1 MVLRNLGPGL
11 GLALLLTGVAAAE
24 PRVLVTSQTSSPAAH
39 PIAVTGSNGPV
50 LRLGGG
56 ARANWTGGGSLLFN
70 SSPTHGRN
78 EWVAEAKDQW
88 VSDPATLSAYM
99 LYLDDPD
106 HRYEVRTFTS
116 ASSAVSA
123 NPGARATVPP
133 GWVLTG
139 GGCSVDWRS
148 AQGPGN
154 LLTGSY
160 PDVKAGGTAD
170 TWVCSAKSHGGDSP
184 ADMVAVAIGIRLSPT
199 AAGYGTPPRM
209 CVSQVTSAPGA
220 YPLARAG
227 NCAADQ
233 GGQITGGGAR
243 AQVPAPGPDRGQLLT
258 ATAPVMTRGAVSGWE
273 ARSKEHSTPSPGTVT
288 AYAISLVF

>member
-1 MVLRNLGPGL
+1 MVLRAFSTGC
-11 GLALLLTGVAAAE
+11 ALLLLAGAAAE
-24 PRVLVTSQTSSPAAH
+24 AEPLVRVTSQTSSPAAH
-39 PIAVTGSNGPV
+39 PMAVTGTKGPA

-70 SSPTHGRN
+70 TSPTHGRN
-78 EWVAEAKDQW
+78 EWVAEAKDHW
-88 VSDPATLSAYM
+88 ISDPATVSAYM

-106 HRYEVRTFTS
+106 HAYEVRTFTS

-123 NPGARATVPP
+123 NPSARATVPP

-148 AQGPGN
+148 AQGGGS

-160 PDVKAGGTAD
+160 PDVRPGGTAD
-170 TWVCSAKSHGGDSP
+170 TWVCTAKSHGGDSP
-184 ADMVAVAIGIRLSPT
+184 ADMIATAIGIRLSPKS
-199 AAGYGTPPRM
+199 AGYGSPPRM
-209 CVSQVTSAPGA
+209 CVSQVTSATGA

-243 AQVPAPGPDRGQLLT
+243 GQVASPGMDRGQLLT
-258 ATAPVMTRGAVSGWE
+258 ATVPVMTRGVASGWE
-273 ARSKEHSTPSPGTVT
+273 ARSKEHATPSPGTVT
-288 AYAISLVF
+288 AYAISLIF